1 MTTATLPRPHNTARD
16 LDPHRPDLITR
27 TIDATPKW
35 LEWIGGRVFILAI
48 LIILGTVIQ
57 AIVVGMWTHDNTE
70 VVTTVF
76 WGVVTSTTGK
86 KGLGA
91 LGDAIRATKSQPAA
105 PRVVTSNVV
114 HVDPSGDD
122 SDDEGVVLDPSQPLD
137 ESAY

>member
-1 MTTATLPRPHNTARD
+1 MTTATLPRPRSTARD

-35 LEWIGGRVFILAI
+35 LQFVGGRVFVLAI
-48 LIILGTVIQ
+48 LIILGTIIQ
-57 AIVVGMWTHDNTE
+57 AVIAGLWSAGNTE

-91 LGDAIRATKSQPAA
+91 LGDAIRATKARSA
-105 PRVVTSNVV
+105 PQVVNTVNVDEDAF
-114 HVDPSGDD
+114 DPSK
-122 SDDEGVVLDPSQPLD
+122 PLD
-137 ESAY
+137 TGGY